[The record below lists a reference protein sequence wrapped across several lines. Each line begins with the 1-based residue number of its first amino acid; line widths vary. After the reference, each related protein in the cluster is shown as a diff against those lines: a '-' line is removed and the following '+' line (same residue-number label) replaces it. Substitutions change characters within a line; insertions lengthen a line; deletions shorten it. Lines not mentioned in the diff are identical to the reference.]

1 MNDQQTQPEPQP
13 EQQASPGRAI
23 APIEKIQRHFMK
35 EAVMAKIA
43 SHCQTD
49 IAGVERIVRGLL
61 NAVRRSQDSEL
72 VNCTPAS
79 FVNCIY
85 DTHALGL
92 SIDRREHCYLIR
104 YNKEATVQP
113 GYKGY
118 LFRLEKSLNGF
129 FHKEFIWWEEEE
141 FTYWDENGQA
151 KYTYKPKKAARSDY
165 EKAIGV
171 AIYISYW
178 INGEKVSIIEAI
190 DKAELAK
197 IRRSAKSDK
206 VWSQWL
212 GEQYQK
218 AVIKRACKERF
229 SSLTADLDEK
239 DNEHHSLDNL
249 EDDKPKSAAQ
259 RFQEKMSGEKYNP
272 FPGEQAEPIDASFSV
287 VPEESVAPMAQE
299 AATEAHPYDGVPE
312 WRGDLWKVEVDG
324 IVSLGQFQLTAAY
337 GRAVAEV
344 AKLKTRIERDNFV
357 YANKPFMAALYDNNR
372 KIHDALLAMADQGE
386 DTPVEQPTPTQG
398 DDNDRRHDQ

>member
-1 MNDQQTQPEPQP
+1 MNEQLSAQEELKETQPQN
-13 EQQASPGRAI
+13 RAI
-23 APIEKIQRHFMK
+23 APIEQIQRHFMK
-35 EAVMAKIA
+35 DNVMAKIA

-49 IAGVERIVRGLL
+49 IPGVERIVRGII
-61 NAVRRSQDSEL
+61 NAVRRSQDGEL
-72 VNCTPAS
+72 ANCSPAS

-85 DTHALGL
+85 DAHALGL
-92 SIDRREHCYLIR
+92 ALDRREHCYLVR
-104 YNKEATVQP
+104 YKNEATIQP

-118 LFRLEKSLNGF
+118 LFRLEKNLNGF
-129 FHKEFIWWEEEE
+129 FHKEFIWWEDEE

-239 DNEHHSLDNL
+239 DNEHHSLDI
-249 EDDKPKSAAQ
+249 EEGDRPKTAAQ
-259 RFQEKMSGEKYNP
+259 RFQEKMSGDKYNP
-272 FPGEQAEPIDASFSV
+272 FPGEQVQPID
-287 VPEESVAPMAQE
+287 VPFHEV
-299 AATEAHPYDGVPE
+299 TEGVPATNMQNE
-312 WRGDLWKVEVDG
+312 MPGEKERGPEMAPDWNGDLWRMEGSETVLIG
-324 IVSLGQFQLTAAY
+324 NFQVQAAY
-337 GRAVAEV
+337 GRIVTEV
-344 AKLKTRIERDNFV
+344 AKLETREERELLLNINSKFV
-357 YANKPFMAALYDNNR
+357 DKLYYTNR
-372 KIHDALLAMADQGE
+372 KIHDALIELRDKGKKEKSNQQKSEETMGIE
-386 DTPVEQPTPTQG
+386 V
-398 DDNDRRHDQ
+398 